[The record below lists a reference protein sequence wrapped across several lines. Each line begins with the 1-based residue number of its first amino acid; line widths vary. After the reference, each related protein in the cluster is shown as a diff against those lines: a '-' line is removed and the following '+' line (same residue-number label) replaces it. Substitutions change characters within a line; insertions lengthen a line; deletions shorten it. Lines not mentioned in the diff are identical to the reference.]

1 MPNQTLADIQTLEA
15 AIEKLQEIFEKFF
28 KYLNIIDNFLFQM
41 QKDCWKIWET
51 VVFRSWF
58 SQTSYPF
65 QSSEKIL
72 SNVREGHV

>member
-72 SNVREGHV
+72 SNVRECHF